1 MFSLP
6 NLDEVEKLVS
16 RMEVVA
22 KSMDQSAK
30 RTEVS
35 AKLIYQAAVLN
46 DRKGKEWTLAENT

>member
-1 MFSLP
+1 MAMFSLP

-30 RTEVS
+30 RTEVA
-35 AKLIYQAAVLN
+35 AKFMYQAAVLN
-46 DRKGKEWTLAENT
+46 QPERKE